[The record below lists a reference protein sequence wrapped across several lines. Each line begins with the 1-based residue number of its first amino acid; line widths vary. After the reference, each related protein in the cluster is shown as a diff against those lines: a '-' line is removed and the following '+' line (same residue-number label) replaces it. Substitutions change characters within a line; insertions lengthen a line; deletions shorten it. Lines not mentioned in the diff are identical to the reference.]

1 MMATRTL
8 TRPPRM
14 PALYARA
21 MAARIPGS
29 SLLGFVGGKHDQIP
43 ELRLQLEGVRV
54 NPEKLVAYES
64 VCGFTP
70 GEDLPATYPHV
81 LAFPLHMMVLTDRR
95 FPFPA
100 IGVVHIENRILQHR
114 PIPSGE
120 QLDLSVRATAG
131 GAHPRGTAFALITAA
146 SIAGEK
152 VWESASTMLHRA
164 ASAAP
169 AGARS
174 DASEAESDPFAE
186 TGAASISSWAL
197 GDDLGRRYGAVSGDR
212 NPIHMHAL
220 SARAL
225 GFSGAIA
232 HGMWSNAR
240 ILAALAEKLPDAY
253 GVQVAFRKPILLP
266 ATVELASVSSREE
279 EIEFAIRDAT
289 RHTPHLHGRT
299 WPLGAQDTIAAARA
313 NPADRRKQA

>member
-1 MMATRTL
+1 
-8 TRPPRM
+8 M

-21 MAARIPGS
+21 VAARIPGF
-29 SLLGFVGGKHDQIP
+29 SLVGFVGGEQDEIP
-43 ELRLQLEGVRV
+43 DLRLQLEGVRV
-54 NPEKLVAYES
+54 NGEKLVAYES
-64 VCGFTP
+64 TCGFHAC
-70 GEDLPATYPHV
+70 EHLPATYPHV
-81 LAFPLHMMVLTDRR
+81 LAFPLQMMVLTDRR

-100 IGVVHIENRILQHR
+100 IGLVHIENRILQHR
-114 PIPSGE
+114 PIPRGE
-120 QLDLSVRATAG
+120 QLDLSVRASAAE
-131 GAHPRGTAFALITAA
+131 AHPRGTAFTLISAA
-146 SIAGEK
+146 SIAGER

-164 ASAAP
+164 PSAAP

-197 GDDLGRRYGAVSGDR
+197 GGDLGRRYGAVSGDR

-232 HGMWSNAR
+232 HGMWSKAR
-240 ILAALAEKLPDAY
+240 TLAALAEELPDAY
-253 GVQVAFRKPILLP
+253 GVQVALRKPIVLP
-266 ATVELASVSSREE
+266 ATVELASVSSSEE

-289 RHTPHLHGRT
+289 RHTAHLHGRT
-299 WPLGAQDTIAAARA
+299 WPLAAQDTIAAARA
-313 NPADRRKQA
+313 NPANRSKQA